1 MGKPDMTITQAVTR
15 SLAVALVAG
24 SLAAGVP
31 ALAQKAEG
39 NGLETKINE
48 LHQKLQITPD
58 QETKWQNVVKVM
70 HDNAESS
77 RSQVLERRKEEAT
90 MTAEADLNA
99 YADLVELH
107 AKHVRKLAKV
117 FASLY
122 DSMTPDQ
129 KKVADQ
135 VFREHKQ
142 KAADQAAAPA
152 APAQ

>member
-1 MGKPDMTITQAVTR
+1 MNLFTQAVTR

-24 SLAAGVP
+24 SFVAGVP
-31 ALAQKAEG
+31 ALAQNAGG
-39 NGLETKINE
+39 NGLEARINE
-48 LHQKLQITPD
+48 LHQKLQISPD
-58 QETKWQNVVKVM
+58 QETKWKNVVKVM
-70 HDNAESS
+70 HDNAETSNAL
-77 RSQVLERRKEEAT
+77 VIDRRKNEAT
-90 MTAEADLNA
+90 MTAEADLDA
-99 YADLVELH
+99 YADIAEAH

-135 VFREHKQ
+135 VFHEHKQ
-142 KAADQAAAPA
+142 KAADQSA

>member
-1 MGKPDMTITQAVTR
+1 MTITQAVTR

-31 ALAQKAEG
+31 ALAQNAEG
-39 NGLETKINE
+39 NGLEARINE

-58 QETKWQNVVKVM
+58 QETKWQNVAKVM
-70 HDNAESS
+70 HDNAETS
-77 RSQVLERRKEEAT
+77 RSQVVERRKNAAT

-99 YADLVELH
+99 YADLAELH
-107 AKHVRKLAKV
+107 AQHVRKLAKV

-122 DSMTPDQ
+122 DSMSPDQ

-142 KAADQAAAPA
+142 KAADQAAA
-152 APAQ
+152 APAPAPAK

>member
-1 MGKPDMTITQAVTR
+1 MMTITQAVTR

-31 ALAQKAEG
+31 ALAQTTEG
-39 NGLETKINE
+39 NALETRINE
-48 LHQKLQITPD
+48 LHQKLQIKPD

-70 HDNAESS
+70 HDNAEGS
-77 RSQVLERRKEEAT
+77 RSMVQERRKDAAT
-90 MTAEADLNA
+90 KTAEADLNA
-99 YADLVELH
+99 YADLAELH
-107 AKHVRKLAKV
+107 AKHVRRLAQV

-122 DSMTPDQ
+122 DSMSPDQ
-129 KKVADQ
+129 KKVADD

-152 APAQ
+152 PAK